1 MKKLVV
7 SGCSHTEGT
16 AFCKKR
22 NIPYYTELSTPQ
34 LKEKY
39 GKDKINKQ
47 WVKNN
52 LTWGSKLSKIGNFK
66 RFLNLGYGGQGP
78 DHVTRVLYSYSS
90 MYTDLSNH
98 TVIIQIPAPE
108 RKLFFFNKNEHI
120 FSNLLRSEDM
130 FNKDQLHFLSRF
142 YDASYYEYLMLE
154 KFYRLQLH
162 LESRN
167 AKVRFFAE
175 PFYIFFNTSKEHFK
189 KLSGIF
195 FPEYFDF
202 NFLYRNLNLIKTKD
216 FDGSLDLYLHHAGLK
231 EGDMHF
237 TEEGNSKLAR
247 YLYENIDNLNDRRTN

>member
-16 AFCKKR
+16 AFFAKR
-22 NIPYYTELSTPQ
+22 KTPHYTELSTPQ

-39 GKDKINKQ
+39 GKDKISKQ

-52 LTWGSKLSKIGNFK
+52 LTWGSKLSKISNFK
-66 RFLNLGYGGQGP
+66 SFLNLGYGGQGP
-78 DHVTRVLYSYSS
+78 DYITRVLYSYSS

-98 TVIIQIPAPE
+98 TIIIQIPAPE
-108 RKLFFFNKNEHI
+108 RKLFYFNNNEHI
-120 FSNLLRSEDM
+120 FSNLLRSENM

-142 YDASYYEYLMLE
+142 YNTSYYEYLMLE
-154 KFYRLQLH
+154 KFYSLQLH

-175 PFYIFFNTSKEHFK
+175 PFYIFFNTSKERLK
-189 KLSGIF
+189 QLSDIF
-195 FPEYFDF
+195 IPEYFDY
-202 NFLYRNLNLIKTKD
+202 NFLYKNINLIKTD
-216 FDGSLDLYLHHAGLK
+216 TFDGSLDLYLHHAGLK

-247 YLYENIDNLNDRRTN
+247 YLYENIDNLNEKK

>member
-16 AFCKKR
+16 AFYKHNKKT
-22 NIPYYTELSTPQ
+22 PYYTELSTPQ
-34 LKEKY
+34 LKKKY

-52 LTWGSKLSKIGNFK
+52 LTWGSKLSKIGDYK
-66 RFLNLGYGGQGP
+66 SFLNLGYGGQGP

-90 MYTDLSNH
+90 MYTDISDH

-108 RKLFFFNKNEHI
+108 RKILYYHKNLHLL
-120 FSNLLRSEDM
+120 SNLLRSENM
-130 FNKDQLHFLSRF
+130 FEKEQLHFLSKF
-142 YDASYYEYLMLE
+142 FNSGYFEYLMLE
-154 KFYRLQLH
+154 KFYKLQLH

-167 AKVRFFAE
+167 AKVRFFAA
-175 PFYIFFNTSKEHFK
+175 PFYQFYNISKEHFK
-189 KLSGIF
+189 SLSDLLMV
-195 FPEYFDF
+195 EYFDF
-202 NFLYRNLNLIKTKD
+202 NFLYRNLNLIETEN
-216 FDGSLDLYLHHAGLK
+216 FDGSPDLYLHHSGLK

-247 YLYENIDNLNDRRTN
+247 YLYKNIDNLHDR